1 MNTLP
6 SHAIRHPVNIPLE
19 VRMIAVGGG
28 IAVGAWQQDSVS
40 SSRCGEL
47 AFHFPMMIAV
57 GALLSVRVPSV
68 NAQTEL
74 RGQVIWLAQSVHG
87 FVIGMSFQT
96 EAEAFRMRMIEQIC
110 HIEDYR
116 QQVFDTEG
124 RDLNPEQA
132 ASEWIDHHAAAF
144 PALSLSALQG
154 VESVIQA
161 TLSEL

>member
-1 MNTLP
+1 MNTLSP
-6 SHAIRHPVNIPLE
+6 HTIRHPVDIPLE
-19 VRMIAVGGG
+19 VKAIAVGG
-28 IAVGAWQQDSVS
+28 IPCEAWQQDAVVS
-40 SSRCGEL
+40 NGCGEL

-74 RGQVIWLAQSVHG
+74 HGRVIWLAQSVHG

-96 EAEAFRMRMIEQIC
+96 EAEAFRMRMIEQLC

-116 QQVFDTEG
+116 QQVFETEG
-124 RDLNPEQA
+124 RDLNQEQA

-144 PALSLSALQG
+144 PPLSA
-154 VESVIQA
+154 SV
-161 TLSEL
+161 LH